1 MLHSRHRSKIDD
13 SMEKRLTQIINM
25 VRNFLFSSANREFL
39 TFFFFLVLSSIF
51 WLMTALNETY
61 EREIGVPAYL
71 VNIPKNVVVTSDME
85 DTVRVTVR
93 DKGFALLAYTYG
105 EGIRPIN
112 VNFQSAITRQSGY
125 GVVSSQELMKM
136 VNQRFSGSSKI
147 VQVKPDRLDFHY
159 NYGLSR
165 QVSVKMAGNVVP
177 GKSFYLARTRFWP
190 EKVTVYGSKQA
201 LDSLRFVKTV
211 PINITN
217 FNDTVLRTVAL
228 ETIKGVKIVPNTV
241 RIGLYPDILT
251 EENIEVP
258 ITAVNMPEGKV
269 LRTFPQR
276 VTVNFIVG
284 ASMFRSISP
293 EQFAVVVD
301 YNEIIDHPS
310 DKCSI
315 HLRETPQ
322 GVRNARLK
330 MTQVDYL
337 IEEQ

>member
-1 MLHSRHRSKIDD
+1 
-13 SMEKRLTQIINM
+13 M

-39 TFFFFLVLSSIF
+39 TFFFFLVLSTIF

-136 VNQRFSGSSKI
+136 INQRFSGSSKI

-165 QVSVKMAGNVVP
+165 QVSVKMSGHVVP

-201 LDSLRFVKTV
+201 FDSLRFVKTV

-258 ITAVNMPEGKV
+258 ITAINMPEGKV

>member
-1 MLHSRHRSKIDD
+1 
-13 SMEKRLTQIINM
+13 M

-136 VNQRFSGSSKI
+136 INQRFSGSSKI

-165 QVSVKMAGNVVP
+165 QVSVKMSGHVVP

-190 EKVTVYGSKQA
+190 EKVTVYGSKQT
-201 LDSLRFVKTV
+201 LDSLRYVKTV

>member
-1 MLHSRHRSKIDD
+1 
-13 SMEKRLTQIINM
+13 MEKRLTQIINM

-39 TFFFFLVLSSIF
+39 TFFFFLVLSTIF

-301 YNEIIDHPS
+301 YNEIINHPS

>member
-1 MLHSRHRSKIDD
+1 
-13 SMEKRLTQIINM
+13 M

-39 TFFFFLVLSSIF
+39 TFFFFLVLSTIF

-136 VNQRFSGSSKI
+136 INQRFSGSSKI

-165 QVSVKMAGNVVP
+165 QVSVKMSGHVVP

-330 MTQVDYL
+330 MTHVDYL

>member
-1 MLHSRHRSKIDD
+1 
-13 SMEKRLTQIINM
+13 MEKRLTQIINM

-39 TFFFFLVLSSIF
+39 TFFFFLVLSTIF

-136 VNQRFSGSSKI
+136 INQRFSGSSKI

-165 QVSVKMAGNVVP
+165 QVSVKMSGHVVP

-258 ITAVNMPEGKV
+258 ITAINMPEGKV

-276 VTVNFIVG
+276 VAVNFIVG

>member
-1 MLHSRHRSKIDD
+1 M
-13 SMEKRLTQIINM
+13 TQIINM

-39 TFFFFLVLSSIF
+39 TFFFFLVLSTIF

-61 EREIGVPAYL
+61 EREIGIPAYL

-136 VNQRFSGSSKI
+136 INQRFSGSSKI

-165 QVSVKMAGNVVP
+165 QVSVKMSGHVVP

-258 ITAVNMPEGKV
+258 ITAINMPEGKV

>member
-1 MLHSRHRSKIDD
+1 
-13 SMEKRLTQIINM
+13 M

-39 TFFFFLVLSSIF
+39 TFFFFLVLSTIF

-136 VNQRFSGSSKI
+136 INQRFSGSSKI

-165 QVSVKMAGNVVP
+165 QVSVKMSGHVVP

-258 ITAVNMPEGKV
+258 ITAINMPEGKV

-284 ASMFRSISP
+284 ASMFRSISS

-301 YNEIIDHPS
+301 YNEIIDPPS

>member
-1 MLHSRHRSKIDD
+1 
-13 SMEKRLTQIINM
+13 MEKRLTQIINM

-39 TFFFFLVLSSIF
+39 TFFFFLVLSTIF

-136 VNQRFSGSSKI
+136 INQRFSGSSKI
-147 VQVKPDRLDFHY
+147 VQVNPDRLDFHY

-165 QVSVKMAGNVVP
+165 QVSVKMSGHVVP

-258 ITAVNMPEGKV
+258 ITAINMPEGKV

>member
-1 MLHSRHRSKIDD
+1 
-13 SMEKRLTQIINM
+13 MEKRLTQIINT

-39 TFFFFLVLSSIF
+39 TFFFFLVLSTIF

-136 VNQRFSGSSKI
+136 INQRFSGSSKI

-165 QVSVKMAGNVVP
+165 QVSVKMSGHVVP

-190 EKVTVYGSKQA
+190 DKVTVYGSKQA

-258 ITAVNMPEGKV
+258 IMAINMPEGKV

>member
-1 MLHSRHRSKIDD
+1 
-13 SMEKRLTQIINM
+13 MEKRLTQIINM

-39 TFFFFLVLSSIF
+39 TFFFFLVLSTIF

-105 EGIRPIN
+105 EGILPIN

-136 VNQRFSGSSKI
+136 INQRFSGSSKI

-165 QVSVKMAGNVVP
+165 QVSVKMSGHVVP

-258 ITAVNMPEGKV
+258 ITAINMPEGKV

>member
-1 MLHSRHRSKIDD
+1 
-13 SMEKRLTQIINM
+13 MEKRLTQIINM

-39 TFFFFLVLSSIF
+39 TFFFFLVLSTIF

-136 VNQRFSGSSKI
+136 INQRFSGSSKI

-165 QVSVKMAGNVVP
+165 QVSVKMSGHVVP

-258 ITAVNMPEGKV
+258 ITAINMPEGKV

-284 ASMFRSISP
+284 ASMFRSISS

-301 YNEIIDHPS
+301 YNEIIDNPS

>member
-1 MLHSRHRSKIDD
+1 
-13 SMEKRLTQIINM
+13 M

-39 TFFFFLVLSSIF
+39 TFFFFLVLSTIF

-112 VNFQSAITRQSGY
+112 INFQSAITRQSGY

-136 VNQRFSGSSKI
+136 INQRFSGSSKI

-165 QVSVKMAGNVVP
+165 QVSVKMSGHVVP

-258 ITAVNMPEGKV
+258 ITAINMPEGKV

>member
-1 MLHSRHRSKIDD
+1 
-13 SMEKRLTQIINM
+13 M

-39 TFFFFLVLSSIF
+39 TFFFFLVLSTIF

-136 VNQRFSGSSKI
+136 INQRFSGSSKI

-165 QVSVKMAGNVVP
+165 QVSVKMSGHVVP

-276 VTVNFIVG
+276 VMVNFIVG

>member
-1 MLHSRHRSKIDD
+1 
-13 SMEKRLTQIINM
+13 M

-39 TFFFFLVLSSIF
+39 TFFFFLVLSTIF

-61 EREIGVPAYL
+61 EMEIGVPAYL

-136 VNQRFSGSSKI
+136 INQRFSGSSKI

-165 QVSVKMAGNVVP
+165 QVSVKMSGHVVP

>member
-1 MLHSRHRSKIDD
+1 
-13 SMEKRLTQIINM
+13 M

-39 TFFFFLVLSSIF
+39 TFFFFLVLSTIF

-136 VNQRFSGSSKI
+136 INQRFSGSSKI

-165 QVSVKMAGNVVP
+165 QVSVKMSGHVVP

-258 ITAVNMPEGKV
+258 ITAINMPDGKV

>member
-1 MLHSRHRSKIDD
+1 
-13 SMEKRLTQIINM
+13 M

-39 TFFFFLVLSSIF
+39 TFFFFLVLSTIF

-85 DTVRVTVR
+85 DTVRITVR

-136 VNQRFSGSSKI
+136 INQRFSGSSKI

-165 QVSVKMAGNVVP
+165 QVSVKMSGHVVP

-258 ITAVNMPEGKV
+258 ITAINMPEGKV

-276 VTVNFIVG
+276 VTVTFIVG

>member
-1 MLHSRHRSKIDD
+1 
-13 SMEKRLTQIINM
+13 MEKRLTQIINM

-39 TFFFFLVLSSIF
+39 TFFFFLVLSTIF

-136 VNQRFSGSSKI
+136 INQRFSGSSKI

-165 QVSVKMAGNVVP
+165 QVSVKMSGHVVP

-201 LDSLRFVKTV
+201 LDSLSFVKTV

-258 ITAVNMPEGKV
+258 ITAINMPEGKV

>member
-1 MLHSRHRSKIDD
+1 
-13 SMEKRLTQIINM
+13 MEKRLTQIINM

-39 TFFFFLVLSSIF
+39 TFFFFLVLSTIF

-136 VNQRFSGSSKI
+136 INQRFSGSSKI

-159 NYGLSR
+159 DYGLSR
-165 QVSVKMAGNVVP
+165 QVSVKMSGHVVP

-258 ITAVNMPEGKV
+258 ITAINMPEGKV

>member
-1 MLHSRHRSKIDD
+1 
-13 SMEKRLTQIINM
+13 M

-39 TFFFFLVLSSIF
+39 TFFFFLVLSTIF

-136 VNQRFSGSSKI
+136 INQRFSGSSKI

-258 ITAVNMPEGKV
+258 ITAINMPEGKV

-276 VTVNFIVG
+276 VTVNFIVS

-330 MTQVDYL
+330 MTHVDYL

>member
-1 MLHSRHRSKIDD
+1 
-13 SMEKRLTQIINM
+13 MEKRLTQIINM

-39 TFFFFLVLSSIF
+39 TFFFFLVLSTIF

-136 VNQRFSGSSKI
+136 INQRFSGSLKI
-147 VQVKPDRLDFHY
+147 VQVKPDRLDFYY

-165 QVSVKMAGNVVP
+165 QVSVKMSGHVVP

-258 ITAVNMPEGKV
+258 ITAINMPEGKV

>member
-136 VNQRFSGSSKI
+136 INQRFSGSSKI

-258 ITAVNMPEGKV
+258 ITAVNMPDGKV

>member
-1 MLHSRHRSKIDD
+1 
-13 SMEKRLTQIINM
+13 MEKRLTQIINM

-39 TFFFFLVLSSIF
+39 TFFFFLVLSTIF

-125 GVVSSQELMKM
+125 GVVSSQELTKM
-136 VNQRFSGSSKI
+136 INQRFSGSSKI

-165 QVSVKMAGNVVP
+165 QVSVKMSGHVVP

-258 ITAVNMPEGKV
+258 ITAINMPEGKV

>member
-1 MLHSRHRSKIDD
+1 
-13 SMEKRLTQIINM
+13 M

-39 TFFFFLVLSSIF
+39 TFFFFLVLSTIF

-136 VNQRFSGSSKI
+136 INQRFSGSSKI

-165 QVSVKMAGNVVP
+165 QVSVKISGHVVP

-301 YNEIIDHPS
+301 YNKIIDHPS

-330 MTQVDYL
+330 MTHVDYL

>member
-1 MLHSRHRSKIDD
+1 
-13 SMEKRLTQIINM
+13 MEKRLTQIINM

-39 TFFFFLVLSSIF
+39 TFFFFLVLSTIF

-136 VNQRFSGSSKI
+136 INQRFSGSSKI

-165 QVSVKMAGNVVP
+165 QVSVKMSGHVVP

-201 LDSLRFVKTV
+201 LDSLRFVKTM

-258 ITAVNMPEGKV
+258 ITAINMPEGKV

>member
-1 MLHSRHRSKIDD
+1 
-13 SMEKRLTQIINM
+13 MEKRLTQIINM

-39 TFFFFLVLSSIF
+39 TFFFFLVLSTIF
-51 WLMTALNETY
+51 WLITALNETY

-136 VNQRFSGSSKI
+136 INQRFSGSSKI

-165 QVSVKMAGNVVP
+165 QVSVKMSGHVVP

-258 ITAVNMPEGKV
+258 ITAINMPEGKV

-330 MTQVDYL
+330 MTHVDYL

>member
-1 MLHSRHRSKIDD
+1 
-13 SMEKRLTQIINM
+13 M

-39 TFFFFLVLSSIF
+39 TFFFFLVLSTIF

-136 VNQRFSGSSKI
+136 INQRFSGSSKI

-165 QVSVKMAGNVVP
+165 QVSVKMSGHVVP

-190 EKVTVYGSKQA
+190 EKVTVYGCKQA

-330 MTQVDYL
+330 MTHVDYL

>member
-1 MLHSRHRSKIDD
+1 M
-13 SMEKRLTQIINM
+13 
-25 VRNFLFSSANREFL
+25 
-39 TFFFFLVLSSIF
+39 
-51 WLMTALNETY
+51 
-61 EREIGVPAYL
+61 
-71 VNIPKNVVVTSDME
+71 
-85 DTVRVTVR
+85 
-93 DKGFALLAYTYG
+93 
-105 EGIRPIN
+105 
-112 VNFQSAITRQSGY
+112 
-125 GVVSSQELMKM
+125 
-136 VNQRFSGSSKI
+136 
-147 VQVKPDRLDFHY
+147 
-159 NYGLSR
+159 
-165 QVSVKMAGNVVP
+165 
-177 GKSFYLARTRFWP
+177 
-190 EKVTVYGSKQA
+190 
-201 LDSLRFVKTV
+201 KTV

-258 ITAVNMPEGKV
+258 ITAINMPEGKV

-330 MTQVDYL
+330 MTHVDYL

>member
-1 MLHSRHRSKIDD
+1 
-13 SMEKRLTQIINM
+13 MEKRLTQIINM

-39 TFFFFLVLSSIF
+39 TFFFFLVLSTIF

-136 VNQRFSGSSKI
+136 INQRFSGSSKI

-165 QVSVKMAGNVVP
+165 QVSVKMSGHVVP

-258 ITAVNMPEGKV
+258 ITAINMPEDKV

>member
-1 MLHSRHRSKIDD
+1 
-13 SMEKRLTQIINM
+13 M

-39 TFFFFLVLSSIF
+39 TFFFFLVLSTIF

-136 VNQRFSGSSKI
+136 INQRFSGSSKI
-147 VQVKPDRLDFHY
+147 VQVKPDRLDFYY

-165 QVSVKMAGNVVP
+165 QVSVKMSGHVVP

>member
-1 MLHSRHRSKIDD
+1 
-13 SMEKRLTQIINM
+13 M

-39 TFFFFLVLSSIF
+39 TFFFFLVLSTIF

-136 VNQRFSGSSKI
+136 INQRFSGSSKI

-165 QVSVKMAGNVVP
+165 QVSVKMSGHVVP

-190 EKVTVYGSKQA
+190 EKVSVYGSKQA

-258 ITAVNMPEGKV
+258 ITAINMPEGKV

>member
-1 MLHSRHRSKIDD
+1 
-13 SMEKRLTQIINM
+13 M

-39 TFFFFLVLSSIF
+39 TFFFFLVLSTIF

-136 VNQRFSGSSKI
+136 INQRFSGSSKI
-147 VQVKPDRLDFHY
+147 VQVKPDCLDFHY

-165 QVSVKMAGNVVP
+165 QVSVKMAGHVVP

-258 ITAVNMPEGKV
+258 ITAINMPEGKV

>member
-1 MLHSRHRSKIDD
+1 
-13 SMEKRLTQIINM
+13 M

-39 TFFFFLVLSSIF
+39 TFFFFLVLSTIF

-136 VNQRFSGSSKI
+136 INQRFSGSSKI

-165 QVSVKMAGNVVP
+165 QVSVKMSGHVVP

-258 ITAVNMPEGKV
+258 ITAINMPEGKV

-337 IEEQ
+337 IEEHRVLRW

>member
-1 MLHSRHRSKIDD
+1 
-13 SMEKRLTQIINM
+13 M

-39 TFFFFLVLSSIF
+39 TFFFFLVLSTIF

-136 VNQRFSGSSKI
+136 INQRFSGSSKI

-165 QVSVKMAGNVVP
+165 QVSVKMSGHVVP

-284 ASMFRSISP
+284 SSMFRSISP

-330 MTQVDYL
+330 MTHVDYL

>member
-1 MLHSRHRSKIDD
+1 
-13 SMEKRLTQIINM
+13 M

-136 VNQRFSGSSKI
+136 INQRFSGSSKI

-165 QVSVKMAGNVVP
+165 QVSVKMSGHVVP

-258 ITAVNMPEGKV
+258 ITAINMPEGKV

>member
-1 MLHSRHRSKIDD
+1 
-13 SMEKRLTQIINM
+13 MEKRLTQIINM

-39 TFFFFLVLSSIF
+39 TFLFFLVLSTIF

-136 VNQRFSGSSKI
+136 INQRFSGSSKI

-165 QVSVKMAGNVVP
+165 QVSVKMSGHVVP

-258 ITAVNMPEGKV
+258 ITAINMPEGKV

>member
-1 MLHSRHRSKIDD
+1 
-13 SMEKRLTQIINM
+13 MEKRLTQIINI

-39 TFFFFLVLSSIF
+39 TFFFFLVLSTIF

-136 VNQRFSGSSKI
+136 INQRFSGSSKI

-165 QVSVKMAGNVVP
+165 QVSVKMSGHVVP

-258 ITAVNMPEGKV
+258 ITAINMPEGKV

>member
-1 MLHSRHRSKIDD
+1 
-13 SMEKRLTQIINM
+13 M

-39 TFFFFLVLSSIF
+39 TFFFFLVLSTIF

-136 VNQRFSGSSKI
+136 INQRFSGSSKI

-165 QVSVKMAGNVVP
+165 QVSVKMSGHVVP

-258 ITAVNMPEGKV
+258 ITAINMPEGKV

-301 YNEIIDHPS
+301 YNEIVDHPS

-330 MTQVDYL
+330 MTHVDYL

>member
-1 MLHSRHRSKIDD
+1 
-13 SMEKRLTQIINM
+13 MEKRLTQIINM

-39 TFFFFLVLSSIF
+39 TFFFFLVLSTIF

-136 VNQRFSGSSKI
+136 INQRFSGSSKI

-165 QVSVKMAGNVVP
+165 QVSVKMSGHVVP

-258 ITAVNMPEGKV
+258 ITAINMPEGKV

-315 HLRETPQ
+315 RLRETPQ